1 MLLGFVLIIVSL
13 QIASIGLL
21 AELITARGAREAVYA
36 FKEYDVGGRAAAR
49 PPAARP
55 PAA

>member
-1 MLLGFVLIIVSL
+1 VLIIVAL

-36 FKEYDVGGRAAAR
+36 FKEYDVRGRRAPRDPAR
-49 PPAARP
+49 PTGV
-55 PAA
+55 